1 MIHYTP
7 EGRHIRLGLNFSRAP
22 GGFRLLWAWYDFA
35 SNKATTYRLRVRLHM
50 APRIMWETKKWNV
63 INNFLMINDL
73 ELVHKE
79 VLEDLIAVERAR
91 KRVNEPYAL
100 IKPL

>member
-7 EGRHIRLGLNFSRAP
+7 EGHHIKLGLNFSRAP

-35 SNKATTYRLRVRLHM
+35 TNTATTYRLRVRLHM
-50 APRIMWETKKWNV
+50 APRILWETKKWNV
-63 INNFLMINDL
+63 IDNYLMINDL
-73 ELVHKE
+73 ELVQKE
-79 VLEDLIAVERAR
+79 LLEDLKAMEDTV
-91 KRVNEPYAL
+91 KRTNEPYAL